1 MVWFALSRLRRDCAR
16 SVFLVSTLL
25 LSVLSFLVLGA
36 SAKTSQV
43 KTTGTVLGAPAA
55 YDLIVRPPASVT
67 AQERTTRLVRA
78 NYLSGVYG
86 GITHEQWHTIQ
97 KSAGVQTAAPI
108 AMIGQVFERAFV
120 PVDLTAYVDKKTTTV
135 LRFTST
141 DHSRGGTASTPGP
154 NGYLMVGPK
163 VAMKQDASIVQQIG
177 DRQVKWCPELD
188 YGDYSFHGPLA
199 PDNQLNMTC
208 TDVAAGE
215 PDLPTRSNIVH
226 WPHGTGHYV
235 AYVPVTIPVTIA
247 AIDPASEHAMVGLD
261 TAITKGKNLTGQNVI
276 DDELHNRSAIPVLSA
291 SHLDVADDLTV
302 DVSRL
307 DAPSVTKLQTGDLTP
322 RQSID
327 LVRTAPAHHVTTT
340 TITAAQAHTTWLN
353 EANADRKAL
362 GHTALA
368 LIRPAGVTYTGS
380 ATTGLRA
387 TAASVPQ
394 DAWRN
399 QTYSDAAWVNL
410 PPAIAA
416 STYRTA
422 TVIAAVPSDDSI
434 SHTVSFNVV
443 GQFDPAKVAKSSG
456 LSGLPMPPYETPTAT
471 AADATTR
478 ALIPGGTLKPDNN
491 PLGYLQQ
498 APTLLTSLDALPEL
512 LSARAFQL
520 PANVDAPISAIRV
533 KVTGG
538 QDGTKQAAARVK
550 LVAQRIHDAT
560 GLEVQVTKGSSPK
573 PVTVTLPATVK
584 GDKDITITEQWTKLD
599 VATAIVAALDRK
611 TLVLLVLV
619 LVSSALAV
627 AISAHA
633 AVRARRVELG
643 VLACIG
649 WRRGTLIR
657 SVLAEFFLIGLAA
670 GVIGSLAALLVA
682 HLSDITIPTW
692 WILAAVPATVVM
704 TLAAATM
711 PAIRAG
717 RSTPIAV
724 VHDAPTTA
732 RRPIRVTGIATMA
745 FSSAQ
750 RTPGRVLA
758 AAASLAM
765 GVASLALIYG
775 ITQAFRGAV
784 VGTVMGDVVAV
795 QVKTTDLLAALV
807 LALVGL
813 VSLGNVLFLDMR
825 EQAAHYASLR
835 ATGWTDRSLASLITW
850 QAVVIGIVGSLAGAA
865 IALAGLAAMSALTTT
880 TVLTTLLIAALGV
893 GAAALVSFIP
903 AGGLRRIPTA
913 RLLAG
918 E

>member
-1 MVWFALSRLRRDCAR
+1 MIRLTLSRLLHDRAR
-16 SVFLVSTLL
+16 SLFLVATLL

-55 YDLIVRPPASVT
+55 YDLIVRPPASIT
-67 AQERTTRLVRA
+67 AQERTTSLVRA

-86 GITHEQWHTIQ
+86 GITLTQWHTIQ
-97 KSAGVQTAAPI
+97 RSAGVQTAAPI
-108 AMIGQVFERAFV
+108 AMIGQVFEQAFV

-141 DHSRGGTASTPGP
+141 DHSRAGTASTPGP

-163 VAMKQDASIVQQIG
+163 VTMKQDSSIIQQIG

-188 YGDYSFHGPLA
+188 YGDYSQHGPLA
-199 PDNQLNMTC
+199 PDNQLATTC
-208 TDVAAGE
+208 TDITAGE
-215 PDLPTRSNIVH
+215 THLPTDTINP
-226 WPHGTGHYV
+226 WPHGTGHYA
-235 AYVPVTIPVTIA
+235 AYVPVTIPVTVA
-247 AIDPASEHAMVGLD
+247 AIDPASEQALVGLD
-261 TAITKGKNLTGQNVI
+261 TAITKGKNLTGQKI
-276 DDELHNRSAIPVLSA
+276 LDDQLHNESAIPVLSA
-291 SHLDVADDLTV
+291 THLDVNDDLTV

-307 DAPSVTKLQTGDLTP
+307 DAPSVTKLQAGDLTA
-322 RQSID
+322 RQHID
-327 LVRTAPAHHVTTT
+327 LVRSAPAERVTTAT
-340 TITAAQAHTTWLN
+340 LTAAQAHATWLN
-353 EANADRKAL
+353 ETNADRQA
-362 GHTALA
+362 GHIAVA
-368 LIRPAGVTYTGS
+368 IVRPAGVSYTGS
-380 ATTGLRA
+380 TTTGLRA

-399 QTYSDAAWVNL
+399 QTYYSEAWVNL
-410 PPAIAA
+410 PPAIAT

-422 TVIAAVPSDDSI
+422 TIMNSIPSDGTGA
-434 SHTVSFNVV
+434 HTVQLNVV
-443 GQFDPAKVAKSSG
+443 GQFDPTKVKSKDG
-456 LSGLPMPPYETPTAT
+456 MSGLPMPPYETPTAT

-478 ALIPGGTLKPDNN
+478 ALVAGGTLKPDNN

-498 APTLLTSLDALPEL
+498 APTLLTSLDVLPEL
-512 LSARAFQL
+512 LTARAFQL
-520 PANVDAPISAIRV
+520 SANANVDAPISAIRV
-533 KVTGG
+533 KVAGG
-538 QDGTKQAAARVK
+538 QDGTEQAAARVK
-550 LVAQRIHDAT
+550 LVAQHVHDAT
-560 GLEVQVTKGSSPK
+560 GLDVQVIKGASPK
-573 PVTVTLPATVK
+573 PVTVALPATVK
-584 GDKDITITEQWTKLD
+584 GEKDLTIVEPWTKLD
-599 VATAIVAALDRK
+599 VATTIVAALDRK

-649 WRRGTLIR
+649 WRRSTLIR

-724 VHDAPTTA
+724 VHDAPATA

-775 ITQAFRGAV
+775 ITEAFRGAV

-813 VSLGNVLFLDMR
+813 VSLGNVLFLDVR

-835 ATGWTDRSLASLITW
+835 ATGWSDRSLASLITW

-880 TVLTTLLIAALGV
+880 TVLTTLLIATLGV
-893 GAAALVSFIP
+893 GAAALVSLIP
-903 AGGLRRIPTA
+903 AGSLRRLPTA